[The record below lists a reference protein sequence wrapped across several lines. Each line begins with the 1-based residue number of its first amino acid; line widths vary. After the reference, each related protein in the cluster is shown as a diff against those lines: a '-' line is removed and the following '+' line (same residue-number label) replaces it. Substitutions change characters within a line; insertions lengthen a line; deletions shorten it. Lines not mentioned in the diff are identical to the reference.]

1 MRPTAYAAA
10 WGVGV
15 VLLSVG
21 CGPSDATPDEQG
33 GDDEVAAG
41 DGDNGSSD
49 GGDDG
54 TDDGERDDAVA
65 ALSGTVL
72 GPDGEPAA
80 GARVTLCHGACRFA
94 DVEADGSFA
103 YSDVPADTYAL
114 HFTTLGTDL
123 DYADLLVAI
132 ELSPDEDRQIADP
145 FPMAELGQAT
155 TVDAAG
161 EVDAGNGL
169 WLTVDPDT
177 VTLPYNYETF
187 DLASAMPTA
196 FPPELP
202 AGDPL
207 AVWYLD
213 PFDATLDPGATV
225 RIANAWDLAPGT
237 ELELWTA
244 SYADYAW
251 IDGGTVTVSDD
262 GSELEGGDIR
272 VLSTLVL
279 MDVDGR

>member
-1 MRPTAYAAA
+1 MNHLVRELA
-10 WGVGV
+10 WTLMLAGLGT
-15 VLLSVG
+15 G
-21 CGPSDATPDEQG
+21 CGPQEPPVAGGADGGTDTSEDEG
-33 GDDEVAAG
+33 G
-41 DGDNGSSD
+41 GS

-54 TDDGERDDAVA
+54 SDGGEATEDVA
-65 ALSGTVL
+65 AVGGTVL

-94 DVEADGSFA
+94 DVEDDGSF
-103 YSDVPADTYAL
+103 SFIEVPADTYAL
-114 HFTTLGTDL
+114 HLTTLGTDL

-155 TVDAAG
+155 RVDAAG

-169 WLTVDPDT
+169 SLTVDPDT
-177 VTLPYNYETF
+177 VTLPWNVDTF
-187 DLASAMPTA
+187 DLAAAAPTA

-213 PFDATLDPGATV
+213 PFDATLDPGATA
-225 RIANAWDLAPGT
+225 RIANTWDLAPGT

-251 IDGGTVTVSDD
+251 IEGGTVTVSDD
-262 GSELEGGDIR
+262 GSELQGGDIR

-279 MDVDGR
+279 MDAGGR